1 MCYAPANARP
11 AFSIANSTSLQ
22 GFMSTGAWAE
32 RSRYGLR
39 FSACFFPTERT
50 RGRLELS
57 AVSWKMGSSSSAAAS
72 QRPCVFGGAGCKS

>member
-39 FSACFFPTERT
+39 FSACFFPR
-50 RGRLELS
+50 S
-57 AVSWKMGSSSSAAAS
+57 APGDVWNSL
-72 QRPCVFGGAGCKS
+72 Q